1 MNDNRNDRKLIFLD
15 IDGTLVTDD
24 KEIPAENK
32 KALDEARAAGH
43 LVALASGRVIDSVK
57 AQARKLGL
65 DDEGCY
71 VLGFNGAICVDMH
84 TDEVVYCRPVP
95 RQHVRPLFD
104 MAEEMGL
111 HTQTYESSTVI
122 TEHDDD
128 EIHYYSTRLKTPYK
142 IVENIEEYLKEDPC
156 KCLFVDLK
164 GRDKLEVLRQK
175 ILPYCKENGLD
186 TFYSDPIYLDVVKA
200 GVSKA
205 AGIEYMC
212 QKFGIA
218 HENTIA
224 AGDAENDISM
234 IEAAAL
240 GCAVAN
246 APDNVKAHADYVT
259 ENDNNHCA
267 VAEIIRKFVL

>member
-1 MNDNRNDRKLIFLD
+1 MMNEGRKLIFLD

-24 KEIPAENK
+24 KQIPEANK

-71 VLGFNGAICVDMH
+71 VLGFNGAICVDMY
-84 TDEVVYCRPVP
+84 TDEVVYRHAVP
-95 RQHVRPLFD
+95 REHIRPLFD

-128 EIHYYSTRLKTPYK
+128 EIHYYSTKLATPYK
-142 IVENIEEYLKEDPC
+142 IVEDVVEYLTEDPC
-156 KCLFVDLK
+156 KCLFVDLN
-164 GRDKLEVLRQK
+164 GREKLEQLRHK
-175 ILPYCKENGLD
+175 ILPYCKANGLD
-186 TFYSDPIYLDVVKA
+186 TFYSDPIYLDVVQA

-212 QKFGIA
+212 QKFNIS

-234 IEAAAL
+234 IEAAAI

-246 APDNVKAHADYVT
+246 APDNVKSHADYITV
-259 ENDNNHCA
+259 NDNNNCA